1 MARAVEAAGPDRP
14 AWGTEARWRPQR
26 QVRRDALYARTDGA
40 SIGNQTQT
48 KARVHGAYDTSA
60 SGSDRPTASPRTKPA
75 GVSLGGG
82 GGGVGLVGAATRGA
96 AGGGAA
102 SGAAAVCTRG
112 RKG

>member
-82 GGGVGLVGAATRGA
+82 GVGLVGAATRGA